1 MSRDPWGREEVLDPA
16 ASTTLTGRRV
26 LVTGGG
32 RGLGRAIALSLV
44 ASGADVTV
52 LARSA
57 ADVDATVEAAATLGA
72 GSCTGRT
79 QDLSDLDALDPL
91 AEELDAGGIHG
102 VVHAAAAQVRR
113 PALEI
118 TPEDWRLVMGVGLE
132 SAFFL
137 TTAIARRQV
146 AAGRPG
152 SHVFIGSLNSTIG
165 LAGVAPYAAA
175 KSGMLG
181 AVRVLSTE
189 LSRSGIRVNVV
200 APGYVRTAM
209 TDALLSD
216 PAAEARIL
224 GRIPMGEL
232 GSPADIAGPV
242 AFLLSDAARYVTG
255 QVLNV
260 DGGWL
265 AS

>member
-1 MSRDPWGREEVLDPA
+1 MSQDPWGREEVLDLA
-16 ASTTLTGRRV
+16 ASTSLTGRRV

-44 ASGADVTV
+44 TGGADVTI
-52 LARSA
+52 LARSGS
-57 ADVDATVEAAATLGA
+57 DIRNTVDAAMTIGV
-72 GSCTGRT
+72 GSCTGRAH
-79 QDLSDLDALDPL
+79 DLSNLDELDQL
-91 AEELDAGGIHG
+91 AAELDAGSIYG
-102 VVHAAAAQVRR
+102 VVHAAATQVRR
-113 PALEI
+113 PALDI

-137 TTAIARRQV
+137 TTAIARRQ
-146 AAGRPG
+146 ADAQRPG

-165 LAGVAPYAAA
+165 LSGVAPYAAA

-189 LSRSGIRVNVV
+189 LSRLGIRANVV
-200 APGYVRTAM
+200 APGYVRTSM

-216 PAAEARIL
+216 AAAEARIL

-232 GSPADIAGPV
+232 ASPADIAGPV